1 MFSFLDLGALC
12 PVFVANDHWKQATDL
27 SPVPF
32 VGRLQRFVCPVTGET
47 FTALLI
53 AAVLLAKG
61 LSMNLPED
69 TGKLPAARKCRDVA
83 QNVFEIVAG

>member
-1 MFSFLDLGALC
+1 
-12 PVFVANDHWKQATDL
+12 
-27 SPVPF
+27 
-32 VGRLQRFVCPVTGET
+32 VTGET